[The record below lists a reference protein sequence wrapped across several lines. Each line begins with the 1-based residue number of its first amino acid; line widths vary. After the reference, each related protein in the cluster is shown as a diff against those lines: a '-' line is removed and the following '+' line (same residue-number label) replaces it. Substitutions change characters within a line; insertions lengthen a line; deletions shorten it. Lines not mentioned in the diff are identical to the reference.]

1 MRALLLTLAL
11 GHGSCAPAGAHG
23 TARKS
28 GGSGGP
34 YSLTPLTRM
43 DQQPMPSPARF
54 RLETNKD
61 CIVCSEEEHGW
72 NCCLRVEQDGEQ
84 KEELV
89 APANEPSSEPPPRLE
104 ERGPKPEQPRQPS
117 LAEDMPSN
125 PEPYQTADP
134 SLRCPIPVR
143 DEPIMMYS
151 RIIGEHAYLR
161 NWVDWHT
168 RLGVECFFLLGIRME
183 TKERPQNLGEQV
195 VLFEKETFG
204 KMKYLHFRTY
214 WLMAREAAAGYTWVF
229 ITDPDEFLVL
239 APEYGSISDFVSYHR
254 DRLGDTVTTSLVE
267 KNAFPQ
273 FRAKHPKLVKGQQNW
288 QAKAASTRCSDLSLG
303 AQCRRVDAFQFS
315 WVQHSNWGTSCPSV
329 PMQELLNK
337 GGFFPNP
344 HVKTMARIERVAWQ
358 GNDYNEGGEH
368 VPTMHEVPGRDAIVH
383 AWGRFYMVN
392 HDFLA
397 PTAEQAVRYC
407 AYPENTVNFRCTE
420 PNKTRDSLHSQYFSP
435 NASDWFRDAA
445 LVHTSMRSLANL
457 FEKTLFTEIPWKKS
471 VSLDK
476 LKAVV
481 ENSSNSTLDS
491 FIEAIGMKLG
501 RECFATWY
509 GVCDTS
515 KSKVGTVSQR
525 SKQEL
530 RSGMR
535 HEFLNLQQIWGSEAG
550 AAGNVSVPTKTGG
563 GWFDPAGRILPPKD
577 FALGFQLP
585 VVTAAPLPP
594 FLPPPPPPSAPPPLP
609 PPSPSPFAPPPP
621 AAGTITF
628 CNASQERRRL
638 EVQAVA
644 NGLDPFKVWE
654 ALFRVSQQAVQ
665 RGATIW

>member
-1 MRALLLTLAL
+1 MLRVLLLALAL
-11 GHGSCAPAGAHG
+11 GHGRCAPADAHG
-23 TARKS
+23 TALDQQDDS
-28 GGSGGP
+28 F
-34 YSLTPLTRM
+34 SLTPVTRM
-43 DQQPMPSPARF
+43 DQQPVPSPA
-54 RLETNKD
+54 
-61 CIVCSEEEHGW
+61 
-72 NCCLRVEQDGEQ
+72 
-84 KEELV
+84 
-89 APANEPSSEPPPRLE
+89 PSLASTEPPAKLS
-104 ERGPKPEQPRQPS
+104 G
-117 LAEDMPSN
+117 AEDMPKSV
-125 PEPYQTADP
+125 EPYQDADP
-134 SLRCPIPVR
+134 SLRCPVPSQP
-143 DEPIMMYS
+143 EPIMMYS

-183 TKERPQNLGEQV
+183 SKERPLDLGDQV

-214 WLMAREAAAGYTWVF
+214 WLMAREAAVGYTWVF
-229 ITDPDEFLVL
+229 ISDPDEFLVL
-239 APEYGSISDFVSYHR
+239 APQFPTINDFVSHHR
-254 DRLGDTVTTSLVE
+254 DKLGETVTTSLTE
-267 KNAFPQ
+267 RNAFPA

-288 QAKAASTRCSDLSLG
+288 QAKAASQRCTDLALG

-368 VPTMHEVPGRDAIVH
+368 VPTLHEVPGRDAIVH

-392 HDFLA
+392 QDFVA
-397 PTAEQAVRYC
+397 PTAEQAVKYC
-407 AYPENTVNFRCTE
+407 AYPENTLNFRCTQ
-420 PNKTRDSLHSQYFSP
+420 PNGTRDVLHTEYFSP
-435 NASDWFRDAA
+435 NASEWFRDAA

-481 ENSSNSTLDS
+481 ENSANSTLDG

-515 KSKVGTVSQR
+515 TSSAGMVSQR

-535 HEFLNLQQIWGSEAG
+535 REFLNLQQIWDTDLAKVAVPE
-550 AAGNVSVPTKTGG
+550 NVTKPAHRGG

-577 FALGFQLP
+577 FALGFALP
-585 VVTAAPLPP
+585 YEVGAAPLPP
-594 FLPPPPPPSAPPPLP
+594 ISPPPPPPSAPPPLP

-621 AAGTITF
+621 ATGTIAF
-628 CNASQERRRL
+628 CNASQERRRM

-644 NGLDPFKVWE
+644 NGLDPAKVWE